1 MRWPRHADSPSR
13 RLRTRDFC
21 CTKSSLATRARTP
34 ERSRVGKTLSARSIC
49 STRFRDFGVGMTGS
63 LMTPFLVI
71 IFGIHPATTMGTDL
85 LYAAATKSAGTLI
98 HGLHSAIDWRVVGR
112 LAGRRPWCSIRDCR
126 RRALSARSIG
136 IARVSVGRL
145 AARDRARQP
154 SGRVGSGYRL
164 APRSWNDANH
174 RRQPARVVA
183 VAAKARADRKP
194 GPSPRAVA
202 LGFTAASDID
212 EVVRGHHRGR
222 SREPGAPR
230 RSSTGVRHRHLH
242 DQVKVYAGKWL
253 RQQKP
258 SARVL
263 FLRPAEA
270 AF

>member
-136 IARVSVGRL
+136 IC
-145 AARDRARQP
+145 
-154 SGRVGSGYRL
+154 SGFC
-164 APRSWNDANH
+164 W
-174 RRQPARVVA
+174 PARGA
-183 VAAKARADRKP
+183 GSCSAAIWPRGFRI
-194 GPSPRAVA
+194 PSC
-202 LGFTAASDID
+202 ASVL
-212 EVVRGHHRGR
+212 E
-222 SREPGAPR
+222 R
-230 RSSTGVRHRHLH
+230 R
-242 DQVKVYAGKWL
+242 
-253 RQQKP
+253 
-258 SARVL
+258 
-263 FLRPAEA
+263 
-270 AF
+270 